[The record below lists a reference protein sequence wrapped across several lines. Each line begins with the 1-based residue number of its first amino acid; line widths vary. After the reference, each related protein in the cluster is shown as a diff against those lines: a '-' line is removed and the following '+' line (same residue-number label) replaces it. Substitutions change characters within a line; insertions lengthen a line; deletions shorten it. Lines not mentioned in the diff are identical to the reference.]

1 MKQVLVIDD
10 DAAARS
16 MLQDLIEELGHEVS
30 VAENGHD
37 GLRRFEERP
46 FTLVI
51 CDILMP
57 EKEGIETIREI
68 KKKSPDTQIIAI
80 SGGGCS
86 GNLEFLKMAQS
97 LGADCTIRKPF
108 EIEVM
113 ERTISDLLAAGT
125 K

>member
-1 MKQVLVIDD
+1 MEQILVIDD
-10 DAAARS
+10 DAAARG
-16 MLQDLIEELGHEVS
+16 MLRDLVEELGHEVS
-30 VAENGHD
+30 VAENGDD
-37 GLRRFEERP
+37 GLRLFEERP

-68 KKKSPDTQIIAI
+68 KKKNPYTQVIAI
-80 SGGGCS
+80 SGGGSS

-97 LGADCTIRKPF
+97 LGADCAIRKPF

-113 ERTISDLLAAGT
+113 ERTIGDLLATRA